1 MPADPAT
8 ERATGRAVVSV
19 EPIVELVR
27 RFRSGRRSQVSG
39 HDNLSAFIVVLPS
52 ACRLRVHHQF
62 DLHARRLL
70 PKNQPRRLCPK
81 LNNYRESESVSI
93 PGTIRA
99 SRRQSFLH
107 HLHCGPFSP
116 SLPSR
121 LGARSLVVG
130 CSSLVR
136 SIVGFISASPGFSRR
151 SPFSLFRPALGLGRN
166 RRAAGGRST
175 ENLGP

>member
-1 MPADPAT
+1 M
-8 ERATGRAVVSV
+8 

-62 DLHARRLL
+62 DLHAEQLL
-70 PKNQPRRLCPK
+70 PKNPPRRLCPK

-107 HLHCGPFSP
+107 HSHCGPFSP

-151 SPFSLFRPALGLGRN
+151 SPFSPFRPALGRN
-166 RRAAGGRST
+166 RTAHCTVSRVLSYISHIEPLPIGFLLSLKIAK
-175 ENLGP
+175 